1 MSRPND
7 LRIGRSPWLRV
18 FFLAGLLF
26 LLTPLFL
33 LMLFSFNASKN
44 VTQWGGFSTAWYGKA
59 FGDTTLWISVR
70 NSLLVAVSS
79 TLVSTVLGTLAAL
92 AIGARRFRGRALLRN
107 LVHIPIILPEIV
119 FGVALLILFM
129 VIRLPLGFL
138 SVTCAHVTFSLSFV
152 TLIVLTSVRNFDR
165 EIEHAA
171 LDLGARP
178 LRAFFDVVLPNISA
192 GIVSAALFAF
202 ALSIDDFVVTFFTT
216 GAGFTT
222 FPLKVYSMLKYGVT
236 PSINAVST
244 LLILVTCAAVAGG
257 GLLALKRE
265 RLEGKLRYVTGG
277 LLVLTAGLVAFL
289 CLAAPRHKVIHF
301 ANYSEYFD
309 ESLLEDFRKETG
321 IEVAMDYFGD
331 VNELLTKLNTGTCSY
346 DLMMV
351 SDHFVEIMC
360 KQGHLRPLDFRNI
373 PNLRQVS
380 PEFRTLYFDPSGR
393 YSVPY
398 AWGLVAIAYNTEKVR
413 EPVDSWKI
421 FWDPAYRERMTFVAE
436 MRPVFAVAY
445 MLLGYSIN
453 DTDPAHLAQAK
464 ALLLKQKPL
473 LRKYESAL
481 FKDMLRSGEIWL
493 AQVWSG
499 EGVKLCR
506 ENPEKFRLAFP
517 REGCQMFVDN
527 LCIPRNSENAREV
540 ERFIDFLLRPEI
552 SARNMAYICYAMPNP
567 EAMKRL
573 PAELRNFPVLFT
585 PDGGFGK
592 YELFRDVGAFLE
604 PLTRA
609 WIEIKGR

>member
-1 MSRPND
+1 MSGRND
-7 LRIGRSPWLRV
+7 LRIGQSPWVRV
-18 FFLAGLLF
+18 LFFAGLLF
-26 LLTPLFL
+26 LLTPLVL
-33 LMLFSFNASKN
+33 LILFSFNASKN
-44 VTQWGGFSTAWYGKA
+44 VTQWGGFSVEWYGKA
-59 FGDTTLWISVR
+59 FRDTSLWISVR
-70 NSLLVAVSS
+70 NSLLVAVLS
-79 TLVSTVLGTLAAL
+79 TLISTVLGTLAAL

-129 VIRLPLGFL
+129 VIRLPLGLL

-152 TLIVLTSVRNFDR
+152 IIIVLTSVLNFDR

-178 LRAFFDVVLPNISA
+178 VRAFFDVVLPNISA

-222 FPLKVYSMLKYGVT
+222 FPLKVYSMLKYGIN

-257 GLLALKRE
+257 GLLALKRD
-265 RLEGKLRYVTGG
+265 RLEGKLRWVTGG
-277 LLVLTAGLVAFL
+277 LLTLTAGLVAFL

-309 ESLLEDFRKETG
+309 ESILEDFRKETG
-321 IEVAMDYFGD
+321 IEVVMDYFGD
-331 VNELLTKLNTGTCSY
+331 VNELLTKLDTGTCSE

-351 SDHFVEIMC
+351 SDHFVEIMI
-360 KQGHLRPLDFRNI
+360 KQGHLRPLDFGNI
-373 PNLRQVS
+373 PNARYLD
-380 PEFRTLYFDPSGR
+380 PGFRALSFDPSGR
-393 YSVPY
+393 YYVPY
-398 AWGLVAIAYNTEKVR
+398 AWGLVAIAYNADKVR
-413 EPVDSWKI
+413 EPVDSWKV

-445 MLLGYSIN
+445 LLLGYSIN
-453 DTDPAHLAQAK
+453 DTDPAHLARAK

-506 ENPEKFRLAFP
+506 EDPKRFRLAFP

-527 LCIPRNSENAREV
+527 FCIPGSSKNAREV
-540 ERFIDFLLRPEI
+540 EIFINYLLRPEV
-552 SARNMAYICYAMPNP
+552 SARNMNFICYAMPNP
-567 EAMKRL
+567 EAFKLL
-573 PAELRNFPVLFT
+573 PPDLRDHPTLFA
-585 PDGGFGK
+585 PGGGFGK
-592 YELFRDVGAFLE
+592 YPLFHDVGRFLD
-604 PLTRA
+604 PLTKA
-609 WIEIKGR
+609 WTEIRGH